1 MNDGEIKKSSKGF
14 GYKEF
19 FKRKPVKNFIQW
31 IDTILELHKAVLK
44 HLKVGVKHWESPKNS
59 IVLNCQE
66 LSPKSTK
73 YGILCLKEICRTRAR
88 NPYDSSIFW
97 NKAKSPPHSSNI
109 QAQTSFSYPSK
120 ASKSLKSSTN
130 ASSKL
135 RQPLQEVERW
145 NVDSSLED
153 EVQDALTNSLK
164 KNNSPKTA
172 KKCEGNILELN
183 IFLKIAE
190 MINH

>member
-1 MNDGEIKKSSKGF
+1 MSDSEIKKSSRGF

-19 FKRKPVKNFIQW
+19 FKRKPVKNFTQW

-44 HLKVGVKHWESPKNS
+44 HLKVEVKHSEYSKKS
-59 IVLNCQE
+59 IVMNCKE

-73 YGILCLKEICRTRAR
+73 YSILCLKEFCRTRAR

-97 NKAKSPPHSSNI
+97 NKVKSPPHSSNI

-135 RQPLQEVERW
+135 QQPLQEIERW

-153 EVQDALTNSLK
+153 EVHDALTNSLK
-164 KNNSPKTA
+164 KNNSPKIA
-172 KKCEGNILELN
+172 KKGEGNILELN
-183 IFLKIAE
+183 VYLKIAE